1 MSLFC
6 ASAQV
11 AEDPS
16 VSDSRPNLLLFM
28 PDQLRA
34 DALGCFG
41 NPAAHT
47 PHIDALARRGTRF
60 TQAYVNHPVCS
71 PSRVNL
77 MTGWYPHTRGHRTL
91 THLVQPHEPNLL
103 RYLKDS
109 GYHVACAGH
118 RGDMFAPGVTEA
130 STHFCGWTTQPVRAE
145 MSMGPQHPEHAPL
158 YHAFVHG
165 LRPSAR
171 NWLDFDEAATRTAI
185 DWLAAR
191 PRGPWCLFVPL
202 IFPHLPF
209 EVEPRWYDLHAGKT
223 MPTPIAP
230 AATHGKPRFMDALR
244 RAAHLDELA
253 AEQWADIARLYYAM
267 VSRVDD
273 QLGRILDV
281 VERIGATPRTDVFF
295 FTDHGEYLGDFGL
308 VEKWPSGLDPC
319 LTRNPLIVAGP
330 NAREG
335 ATSDAFVEMVDLLPT
350 LLELAGTQA
359 RHGHFGRTFVPSLA
373 DAAAPGAREFACT
386 EGGFRREDEPL
397 FERPTGEYALKG
409 ALQHA
414 EPELVGKA
422 FCLRTRAWSYVWRQY
437 ERDELY
443 DRVADPHET
452 RNLLADSACTT
463 ATIAA
468 AASAR
473 DRLLAWLADTSDT
486 IPWQTDP
493 RFPPIPHGAHTPFEP

>member
-1 MSLFC
+1 MPD
-6 ASAQV
+6 SAC
-11 AEDPS
+11 
-16 VSDSRPNLLLFM
+16 PNLLVFM

-41 NPAAHT
+41 NPLAHT
-47 PHIDALARRGTRF
+47 PNIDALARRGTRF
-60 TQAYVNHPVCS
+60 TEAFVNHPVCS

-103 RYLKDS
+103 RYLKEG
-109 GYHVACAGH
+109 GYHVAFAGH

-130 STHFCGWTTQPVRAE
+130 STHFCGWTTAPVRAE
-145 MSMGPQHPEHAPL
+145 TSMGPQYPEHSPL

-165 LRPSAR
+165 LRPTDR

-185 DWLAAR
+185 DWLEAR
-191 PRGPWCLFVPL
+191 PGGPWCLFLPL

-209 EVEPRWYDLHAGKT
+209 EVEPHWYALHAGKA
-223 MPTPIAP
+223 MPPPVDP
-230 AATHGKPRFMDALR
+230 ATVVGKPRFMAALR
-244 RAAHLDELA
+244 SAAHLDEVT

-273 QLGRILDV
+273 QLGRVLTSVD
-281 VERIGATPRTDVFF
+281 RIGATENTNVFF
-295 FTDHGEYLGDFGL
+295 LTDHGEYLGDFGL

-330 NAREG
+330 GVRENATC
-335 ATSDAFVEMVDLLPT
+335 AAFVEMVDLLPT
-350 LLELAGTQA
+350 VLELAHVEV
-359 RHGHFGRTFVPSLA
+359 RHSHFGRSFVASLA
-373 DAAAPGAREFACT
+373 DGTTADARDFVCT

-397 FERPTGEYALKG
+397 FERPSGEYTLKG

-422 FCLRTRAWSYVWRQY
+422 FCLRTRDWSYVWRQY
-437 ERDELY
+437 EGEELY
-443 DRVADPHET
+443 ARGADPLET
-452 RNLLADSACTT
+452 RNLLADAMAAPSVD
-463 ATIAA
+463 ATV
-468 AASAR
+468 ASLR
-473 DRLLAWLADTSDT
+473 SRLLHWLADTSDVV
-486 IPWQTDP
+486 PWQGDP
-493 RFPPIPHGAHTPFEP
+493 RFPRIPHGQHATFEG